1 MNQLENARIKIN
13 DIDKKVAE
21 LFEERMKTV
30 REVAEYKKAHGM
42 QIFDATREKALIE
55 KNQAYIKDDTLKT
68 YYVRFLQ
75 DMMDVSKQYQHQLIA
90 GARIAYA
97 GIEGAYA
104 NIAAR
109 KIFPDGN
116 MVSFPSFSAAYEA
129 VVSGDCEFAVLPIEN
144 SFAGEVGQVM
154 DLMFSGNL
162 YVSGVYSLKVSHNL
176 LALKGTRRE
185 DIKKVIS
192 HPQALSQ
199 CAKYIEENGY
209 EVIQSSNTAKAAKQ
223 VSELG
228 DKTIAAIA
236 SSETAEL
243 YDLEVLDHDI
253 NESDWNATKFAVFSR
268 VGDNSF
274 ANKNYD
280 SFMMM
285 FTVKN
290 EAGALADA
298 ISTIGKHGVNMRVLR
313 SRPLKGLAWQYY
325 FYVEADAKLDNENGR
340 KMMDDLKEHCE
351 MLKILGSYPIEG
363 TL

>member
-1 MNQLENARIKIN
+1 MNQLENARSEIN
-13 DIDKKVAE
+13 RIDKEMAE
-21 LFEERMKTV
+21 LFEQRMITV
-30 REVAEYKKAHGM
+30 REVAEYKKERGM
-42 QIFDATREKALIE
+42 QIFDESREKAIIE
-55 KNQAYIKDDTLKT
+55 RNQAYIKDDTLKS

-116 MVSFPSFSAAYEA
+116 MISFPSFGAAYDA

-144 SFAGEVGQVM
+144 SYAGEVGQVM

-162 YVSGVYSLKVSHNL
+162 YVNGVYSLKVSHNL
-176 LALKGTRRE
+176 LAVKGARME

-192 HPQALSQ
+192 HPQALDQ
-199 CAKYIEENGY
+199 CAIYIENHKFEK
-209 EVIQSSNTAKAAKQ
+209 IQSSNTAKSAKQ
-223 VSELG
+223 VAEMG
-228 DKTIAAIA
+228 DKTVAAIA

-243 YDLEVLDHDI
+243 YGLEVLDHDI
-253 NESDWNATKFAVFSR
+253 NESDWNATKFVVFSR
-268 VGDNSF
+268 VGNNSL
-274 ANKNYD
+274 AGKHYD

-298 ISTIGKHGVNMRVLR
+298 ITTIGKHGVNMRVLR

-325 FYVEADAKLDNENGR
+325 FYVEADAKLDEASG
-340 KMMDDLKEHCE
+340 KEMMDDLQKHCE

>member
-1 MNQLENARIKIN
+1 MNQLENARSEIN
-13 DIDKKVAE
+13 RIDKEMAE
-21 LFEERMKTV
+21 LFEKRMVTV
-30 REVAEYKKAHGM
+30 REVAEFKKEHGM
-42 QIFDATREKALIE
+42 QIFDESREKALIA
-55 KNQAYIKDDTLKT
+55 KNQEYIKDDTLKS
-68 YYVRFLQ
+68 YYVRFIQ
-75 DMMDVSKQYQHQLIA
+75 DLMDVSKQYQHQLIA
-90 GARIAYA
+90 GARIAYT

-109 KIFPDGN
+109 KIFPDGV
-116 MVSFPSFSAAYEA
+116 MVSYPSFGAAYEA

-144 SFAGEVGQVM
+144 SYAGEVGQVM
-154 DLMFSGNL
+154 DLMFGGNL

-176 LALKGTRRE
+176 LAVKGAKIE

-192 HPQALSQ
+192 HPQALDQ
-199 CAKYIEENGY
+199 CAIYIEKHGFEK
-209 EVIQSSNTAKAAKQ
+209 IQSSNTAKSAKQ
-223 VSELG
+223 VSEMG

-253 NESDWNATKFAVFSR
+253 NESDWNATKFVVFSR
-268 VGDNSF
+268 VGNNSL
-274 ANKNYD
+274 AGKHYD

-298 ISTIGKHGVNMRVLR
+298 ITTIGKHGVNMRVLR

-325 FYVEADAKLDNENGR
+325 FYVEADAKLDEESGKR
-340 KMMDDLKEHCE
+340 LMEDLKEHCE

>member
-1 MNQLENARIKIN
+1 MNQLENARAEIN
-13 DIDKKVAE
+13 QIDKEMAE
-21 LFEERMKTV
+21 LFERRMITV
-30 REVAEYKKAHGM
+30 REVAEYKKERGM
-42 QIFDATREKALIE
+42 QIFDESREKALIE
-55 KNQAYIKDDTLKT
+55 NNQAFIKDDTLKS

-116 MVSFPSFSAAYEA
+116 MISFPSFGAAYEA

-144 SFAGEVGQVM
+144 SYAGEVGQVM

-176 LALKGTRRE
+176 LAVKGAKIE

-192 HPQALSQ
+192 HPQALDQ
-199 CAKYIEENGY
+199 CAIYIEKHKFEK
-209 EVIQSSNTAKAAKQ
+209 IQSSNTAKSAKQ
-223 VSELG
+223 VAEMG
-228 DKTIAAIA
+228 DKAVAAIA

-243 YDLEVLDHDI
+243 YGLEVLDHDI
-253 NESDWNATKFAVFSR
+253 NESDWNATKFVVFSR
-268 VGDNSF
+268 VGSNSL
-274 ANKNYD
+274 AGKNYD

-325 FYVEADAKLDNENGR
+325 FYVEADAKLDDENGK
-340 KMMDDLKEHCE
+340 KMMEDLQQHCE